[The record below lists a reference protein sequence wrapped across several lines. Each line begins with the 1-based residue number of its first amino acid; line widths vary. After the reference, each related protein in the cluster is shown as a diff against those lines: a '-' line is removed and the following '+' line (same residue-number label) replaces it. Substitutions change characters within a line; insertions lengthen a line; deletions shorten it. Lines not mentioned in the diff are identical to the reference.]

1 MQNYF
6 IVSALQHM
14 AAVKTL
20 YRSGGSEVGPLVQNN
35 NKIPLK
41 EQNCPVNL
49 PTGDKKCTQW
59 LKRNISS
66 I

>member
-1 MQNYF
+1 
-6 IVSALQHM
+6 M

-35 NKIPLK
+35 NNKIQLK

-49 PTGDKKCTQW
+49 PKGDKKCTQW

>member
-1 MQNYF
+1 
-6 IVSALQHM
+6 M